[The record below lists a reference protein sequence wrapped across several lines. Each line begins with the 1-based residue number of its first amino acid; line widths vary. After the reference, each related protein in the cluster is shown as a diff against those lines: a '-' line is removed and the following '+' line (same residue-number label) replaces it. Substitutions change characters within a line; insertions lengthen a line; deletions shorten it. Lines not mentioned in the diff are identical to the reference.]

1 MPKSHGILLYMQ
13 SHAFASRNTI
23 DDLSMISFYTD
34 LSYELPPSIL
44 SCTME
49 KFQEVLTYASKL
61 IELEESLKDDYTR
74 NTLFAEYLKDIK
86 HKHSQ
91 ELMSLEKQTVSDMNS
106 GLKPLLDTI
115 SEMEKKN
122 SRAISEIKDEYENKI
137 NEIKKISSRN
147 ESEKAE
153 KYQAESRQLT
163 KRLSELEAQLQI
175 ASKSESAIRDNC
187 KESYEKIILTIEE
200 KNREILSIKEKA
212 ISDREEKVKK
222 QEQDLQ
228 VKVQRQASSVL
239 KGNDGEKYFK
249 TIAKEKMNWDLIKT
263 PTFSCDS
270 SATINSLLTL
280 FEIKNYSNS
289 IPQGEVTKF
298 LRDMKLHPE
307 ALFGVF
313 VSLNTPIY
321 GKNPNTPITIEWING
336 SQCVLYIQSCSDI
349 DLDYVFSIIDQ
360 MNRITNV
367 FNKLLP
373 SDETESQEKALR
385 SRIEQAKTYLDRAIQ
400 RGTKLVK
407 KLMADKKQQIDTIET
422 MSTFN
427 VSELKSQNVELT
439 TSIQILLSEYIEE
452 PASDEI
458 SSVPVEEQDNIT
470 ITMSPP
476 KVKKA
481 PRKSK

>member
-1 MPKSHGILLYMQ
+1 MQ
-13 SHAFASRNTI
+13 DHAFISRNTVGDHSI
-23 DDLSMISFYTD
+23 LSFYINTA
-34 LSYELPPSIL
+34 YELPTHIL
-44 SCTME
+44 SCGVE

-61 IELEESLKDDYTR
+61 IELEESLKDEYTR
-74 NTLFAEYLKDIK
+74 NTIFAEYLKDIK
-86 HKHSQ
+86 QKHTE
-91 ELMSLEKQTVSDMNS
+91 ELITVEKQTVSDMNS

-115 SEMEKKN
+115 TDMEKKN
-122 SRAISEIKDEYENKI
+122 SRAISELKDEYENKI
-137 NEIKKISSRN
+137 NEIKKISNRN
-147 ESEKAE
+147 ESEKVE
-153 KYQAESRQLT
+153 KYQIETRQLT

-187 KESYEKIILTIEE
+187 KENYEKIISTIEE

-249 TIAKEKMNWDLIKT
+249 NIAKEKMNWDLIKT

-336 SQCVLYIQSCSDI
+336 SQCVLYIQSCSDL

-373 SDETESQEKALR
+373 SDETESQENALR

-407 KLMADKKQQIDTIET
+407 KLMADKKQQIETIET

-452 PASDEI
+452 PLTDELP
-458 SSVPVEEQDNIT
+458 SVLTEQQDNIT
-470 ITMSPP
+470 ITMPPP
-476 KVKKA
+476 KAKKVSK
-481 PRKSK
+481 KSK